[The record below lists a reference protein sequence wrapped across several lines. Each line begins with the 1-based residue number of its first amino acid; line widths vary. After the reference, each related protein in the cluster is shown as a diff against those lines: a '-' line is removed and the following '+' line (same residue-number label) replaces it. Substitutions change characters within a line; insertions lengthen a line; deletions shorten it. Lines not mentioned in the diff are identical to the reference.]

1 MVTELARVEAEDA
14 TMEEDL
20 GEIPDDY
27 LCPIMS
33 TLMRDP
39 VILPSS
45 KQNIDRATISA
56 HLLTNPR
63 DPFNR
68 AALRIED
75 VIPNGE
81 LKAEI
86 DTWVAKKKAEGSG
99 AAAN

>member
-1 MVTELARVEAEDA
+1 
-14 TMEEDL
+14 
-20 GEIPDDY
+20 
-27 LCPIMS
+27 MS
-33 TLMRDP
+33 TLMTDP

-45 KQNIDRATISA
+45 KQTIDRSTISA

-68 AALRIED
+68 AALRIEE

-86 DTWVAKKKAEGSG
+86 EAWVAKKKSEGSG
-99 AAAN
+99 SASI